1 MVSKQLIQILISLGL
16 GALIHF
22 LYSRYSRRP
31 KQLKAF
37 PLKDQLVRN
46 RQFFG
51 NGQDLVEKSFVV
63 VVGLGGVG
71 SHCVMALARSGV
83 KKLRLIDFDDV
94 TVSSL
99 NRNAVATL
107 EDVGKTKAET
117 LKKYINLIIPHC
129 EVEALRVLFSIED
142 APKLLGGKPDFV
154 IDCIDNTNTK
164 EQLITFC
171 KKSGIPIVS
180 SGGAGGRIDPTR
192 LEIADIST
200 TKNCELI
207 RKIRRNLH
215 GNGIKDGVTVIF
227 SSDHAARPLLESR
240 DQKSAVQKENDDIAK
255 FRTRIMPVIGT
266 MPAITGNSI
275 AAYVLSKIGGVE
287 FTPLHKDNVNKDTIF
302 RAYDKLV
309 KLEKNKF
316 GCDCDL
322 DIEDFENVCR
332 DLWKWR
338 SCVTGVHAYTEAVR
352 WRLDE
357 KVSAGNIV
365 LLSKAEVTAHLN
377 GTLKW
382 EEGRVEKIQEMLTK
396 YSRNYA

>member
-1 MVSKQLIQILISLGL
+1 MVSKQLLKILISFGL
-16 GALIHF
+16 GALVHY
-22 LYSRYSRRP
+22 LYSRYFRRTRRI
-31 KQLKAF
+31 QAH
-37 PLKDQLVRN
+37 PLKEQLVRN

-51 NGQDLVEKSFVV
+51 EGQDRVENSFVV

-83 KKLRLIDFDDV
+83 KRLRLIDFDDV

-99 NRNAVATL
+99 NRNAVATI

-117 LKKYINLIIPHC
+117 LKKYINLIIPQC
-129 EVEALRVLFSIED
+129 EVEALRVLFSLEE

-164 EQLITFC
+164 EQLITYC
-171 KKSGIPIVS
+171 KRNGLNIVS

-200 TKNCELI
+200 TKNCELM
-207 RKIRRNLH
+207 RKIRRGLH
-215 GNGIKDGVTVIF
+215 GSGINDGVTVIF
-227 SSDHAARPLLESR
+227 SSDHATRPLLESR
-240 DQKSAVQKENDDIAK
+240 DQKSAVQKENDGIAK

-287 FTPLHKDNVNKDTIF
+287 FIPLHKDNANKDTIF
-302 RAYDKLV
+302 RAYDRLV

-316 GCDCDL
+316 GDECDL

-338 SCVTGVHAYTEAVR
+338 SCYTGVHAFTEAVR
-352 WRLDE
+352 WNLAE
-357 KVSAGNIV
+357 KVSVTNII
-365 LLSKAEVTAHLN
+365 LLSKSELTSHLN
-377 GTLKW
+377 GSLKW
-382 EEGRVEKIQEMLTK
+382 ENGALETINQKILQ
-396 YSRNYA
+396 YSRNYS

>member
-1 MVSKQLIQILISLGL
+1 MVSKQLLKILISLGL
-16 GALIHF
+16 GALIQY
-22 LYSRYSRRP
+22 LYSRYFRRTRRI
-31 KQLKAF
+31 QAY
-37 PLKDQLVRN
+37 PLKEQLVRN

-51 NGQDLVEKSFVV
+51 EGQDRVENSFVV

-83 KKLRLIDFDDV
+83 KRLRLIDFDDV

-129 EVEALRVLFSIED
+129 EVEALRVLFSLEE
-142 APKLLGGKPDFV
+142 APKLLGGKPDYV

-171 KKSGIPIVS
+171 KRNGLNIVS

-207 RKIRRNLH
+207 RKIRRGLH
-215 GNGIKDGVTVIF
+215 GSGINDGVTVIF

-302 RAYDKLV
+302 RAYDRLI

-316 GCDCDL
+316 GDECEL

-338 SCVTGVHAYTEAVR
+338 SCYTGVHAYTEAVR
-352 WRLDE
+352 WNLAE
-357 KVSAGNIV
+357 KVSVSNII
-365 LLSKAEVTAHLN
+365 LLNKTELTSHLN

-382 EEGRVEKIQEMLTK
+382 ENEAIETINQKLLQYT
-396 YSRNYA
+396 RNYS